1 MNAVSYLDVGWHPG
15 TVLLSVLVATFAS
28 YVSLELSRRVR
39 DLDGAVA
46 HAWWLGG
53 SLTMGTG
60 VWSMHFVGMLAFEPP
75 LPLGYRH
82 DLTAL
87 SWLAALVAAG
97 MAMAV
102 AGHRQVDRR
111 LHLVASLVMTAGI
124 VSMHYLGMAAI
135 DLQPGI
141 DWDWPLVGASVL
153 IALIASAAALALFLR
168 LRALQGRARLL
179 AQVRSALVMAA
190 AICGMHYTAMAAA
203 RLPEGVVCLSA
214 DALSGRGLLVVVV
227 LFTALIL
234 CAALGTA
241 IFDARMQ
248 RRERLMSQ
256 SLAEANAELQS
267 ANEELR
273 RRTLT
278 DPLTGLA
285 NRLGLEDRLAR
296 LSAEAGSEGGQAAL
310 IFIDLDGFKAI
321 NDSLGHAAG
330 DRLLGKTARRIRRR
344 LRPVDMAVRL
354 GGDEFVLLLEG
365 AEAEARAMRIARQ
378 LLSDLQHP
386 FLLPEQQVTLSCSI
400 GMAFAPR
407 HGAGDMLLGCAD
419 AAMYAAKRSGGSC
432 ALCYDTHM
440 ASADSADQLQL
451 QQGLREALQRGQ
463 LALHFQPKLSAA
475 DGSLHGV
482 EALLRWRHPERG
494 MISPAVFIPVAE
506 RFGLIGRIG
515 DWVIEQACEQ
525 LARWQAQGLVCR
537 VAINLSA
544 HQLRQPD
551 LARRI
556 LSTLER
562 HGLDPSLLVC
572 ELTETAMME
581 SIKDGCS
588 VLDEL
593 DAAGVRV
600 SIDDFGTGYSSL
612 SYLRRLP
619 ASQLKIDRSMVTGID
634 VDRQA
639 RAVLESVIKLAH
651 ALDMEVVAEGVETEA
666 QRQVLVEADCD
677 VLQGY
682 LFARP
687 MDAHAL
693 QDWVRERA
701 PRGAVLPLSASSDSA
716 AGLRT
721 AAPA

>member
-46 HAWWLGG
+46 HAWWLAG

-60 VWSMHFVGMLAFEPP
+60 VWSMHFVGMLAFDAP
-75 LPLGYRH
+75 LALGYRH

-102 AGHRQVDRR
+102 AAHRQVDRR
-111 LHLVASLVMTAGI
+111 LHLVASLVMAAGI

-153 IALIASAAALALFLR
+153 IALIASAAALEIFVRMRALGGAER
-168 LRALQGRARLL
+168 LRAQLRAS
-179 AQVRSALVMAA
+179 VVMAA

-214 DALSGRGLLVVVV
+214 DALGGRGLLLAVL
-227 LFTALIL
+227 LFTALVL

-241 IFDARMQ
+241 IFDARQQ
-248 RRERLMSQ
+248 RRERQLSR
-256 SLAEANAELQS
+256 SLASANAELQT

-273 RRTLT
+273 RRALT

-285 NRLGLEDRLAR
+285 NRMGLEDRLGR
-296 LSAEAGSEGGQAAL
+296 PGSQ
-310 IFIDLDGFKAI
+310 DGVPV
-321 NDSLGHAAG
+321 AG
-330 DRLLGKTARRIRRR
+330 DQAGPCAGHGSDRRR
-344 LRPVDMAVRL
+344 GRDRGP
-354 GGDEFVLLLEG
+354 
-365 AEAEARAMRIARQ
+365 
-378 LLSDLQHP
+378 
-386 FLLPEQQVTLSCSI
+386 
-400 GMAFAPR
+400 AP
-407 HGAGDMLLGCAD
+407 GAG
-419 AAMYAAKRSGGSC
+419 RGG
-432 ALCYDTHM
+432 
-440 ASADSADQLQL
+440 
-451 QQGLREALQRGQ
+451 
-463 LALHFQPKLSAA
+463 
-475 DGSLHGV
+475 
-482 EALLRWRHPERG
+482 
-494 MISPAVFIPVAE
+494 
-506 RFGLIGRIG
+506 
-515 DWVIEQACEQ
+515 
-525 LARWQAQGLVCR
+525 
-537 VAINLSA
+537 
-544 HQLRQPD
+544 
-551 LARRI
+551 
-556 LSTLER
+556 
-562 HGLDPSLLVC
+562 
-572 ELTETAMME
+572 
-581 SIKDGCS
+581 
-588 VLDEL
+588 
-593 DAAGVRV
+593 
-600 SIDDFGTGYSSL
+600 
-612 SYLRRLP
+612 
-619 ASQLKIDRSMVTGID
+619 
-634 VDRQA
+634 
-639 RAVLESVIKLAH
+639 
-651 ALDMEVVAEGVETEA
+651 
-666 QRQVLVEADCD
+666 CD